1 MAHDLPCRSL
11 PCRSLPCRALSLIRE
26 YSRPLTR
33 PDWRKSKPIIT
44 TYKLLLE
51 ICSNK
56 KENRRRM
63 RLLKTILKN
72 IKKTNWFWIYNHIK
86 YFGLRDFY
94 IMYYEK
100 YGVKYY
106 NRNNICKIDGI
117 EFAIQYYTSHN
128 THISPIPQ
136 HKWFKLKPK

>member
-1 MAHDLPCRSL
+1 MARA
-11 PCRSLPCRALSLIRE
+11 LPCRALSLIRE
-26 YSRPLTR
+26 YSKPCTR
-33 PDWRKSKPIIT
+33 PDWRISKPIIT

-51 ICSNK
+51 ICSK
-56 KENRRRM
+56 SYQEKENRRRM
-63 RLLKTILKN
+63 RLLKTIIKN

-94 IMYYEK
+94 VMYYEK

-106 NRNNICKIDGI
+106 NRTNICKIDGI
-117 EFAIQYYTSHN
+117 EIAIQYYMSN
-128 THISPIPQ
+128 NKHIPPIPP